1 MIVIKDGDC
10 IISIWGDAYLTDLTI
25 MNFRKILK
33 MAANEWQNDPE
44 EIRTQLLQTLEY
56 EQIKREK
63 DLERTDVFYSSR
75 ERNHTISRLKKIEKM
90 KSEVRNYV

>member
-1 MIVIKDGDC
+1 MIVIKQGNC
-10 IISIWGDAYLTDLTI
+10 VIYIWKDAYLTDLTI
-25 MNFRKILK
+25 TNFRKILK

-44 EIRTQLLQTLEY
+44 EIRAQLLQTLEY
-56 EQIKREK
+56 ERIEREK

-90 KSEVRNYV
+90 KSEVQKYV